1 MQNSLPQLSESQ
13 FITFLLIYAG
23 HVDYDYSDEE
33 INYIKAQD
41 QHNDYEIMYNMFINM
56 VDYSSLKTI
65 LKHKDIYLKTDLK
78 KKSIYNKIIELFKI
92 DGDYS
97 RGEKTF
103 LVFLD
108 KLATPTNE
116 S

>member
-1 MQNSLPQLSESQ
+1 MHNSLPQLSESQ
-13 FITFLLIYAG
+13 FTTFLLIYAG
-23 HVDYDYSDEE
+23 HVDYDYSEEE

-41 QHNDYEIMYNMFINM
+41 KHNDYEIIYNMFINM

-65 LKHKDIYLKTDLK
+65 LKHKDLYLTSYLKKRDM
-78 KKSIYNKIIELFKI
+78 YDKIVELFKA

-108 KLATPTNE
+108 KLAIPENE

>member
-1 MQNSLPQLSESQ
+1 MDNSLPHLSESQ

-23 HVDYDYSDEE
+23 HVDYDYSEEE

-41 QHNDYEIMYNMFINM
+41 SYNDYEIMYNLFINM

-65 LKHKDIYLKTDLK
+65 LKHKDLYLKTDLK
-78 KKSIYNKIIELFKI
+78 KKSIYNKIIELFKA
-92 DGDYS
+92 DGNYS

-108 KLATPTNE
+108 KLAIHINE